1 LNARFFAEE
10 VATLFFER
18 RQLSTSAVVVVVVV
32 AEDKCFASIARVFL
46 SQNVSD
52 AFG

>member
-1 LNARFFAEE
+1 LNARFFADE

-18 RQLSTSAVVVVVVV
+18 RQLSTSAVVVVVV
-32 AEDKCFASIARVFL
+32 AEDKCFANIARVFL